1 MRRFKRK
8 LSKKYNDI
16 SFKLMSS
23 PKVAQGIG
31 IALIAGGVVLVS
43 ANIASAI
50 TAPASGSFA
59 YDIYDIAVNDM
70 VKGPI
75 GYIGGL
81 GAMVWG
87 AFSAIQQKLGMAAC
101 SILGG
106 GALIKADA
114 ITQSLGLIF

>member
-1 MRRFKRK
+1 MKIFRW
-8 LSKKYNDI
+8 LSKKYNNI
-16 SFKLMSS
+16 SLKLLFS
-23 PKVAQGIG
+23 PKVSTAFGIM
-31 IALIAGGVVLVS
+31 LMAGGAILIS
-43 ANIASAI
+43 ARIASAI
-50 TAPASGSFA
+50 TAPATGSFA
-59 YDIYDIAVNDM
+59 YDVYDIAVNDM

-106 GALIKADA
+106 GALVKADT
-114 ITQSLGLIF
+114 ITQSLGLTF

>member
-1 MRRFKRK
+1 MEGLKK
-8 LSKKYNDI
+8 LSKKYNEA
-16 SFKLMSS
+16 SLKLIFN
-23 PKVAQGIG
+23 PKVTMAAA
-31 IALIAGGVVLVS
+31 IALMAGGAVLVS
-43 ANIASAI
+43 ANMASAI
-50 TAPASGSFA
+50 TAPVTGSFA
-59 YDIYDIAVNDM
+59 YDIYDIAVNQM

-106 GALIKADA
+106 GALIKADT
-114 ITQSLGLIF
+114 ITQSLGLTF

>member
-1 MRRFKRK
+1 MKGFKG
-8 LSKKYNDI
+8 LATKYNEI
-16 SFKLMSS
+16 SLKLVFS
-23 PKVAQGIG
+23 PKVAMAAAIT
-31 IALIAGGVVLVS
+31 LMAGGAVLVS

-50 TAPASGSFA
+50 TPPAAGTFA
-59 YDIYDIAVNDM
+59 YDVYDIAVNEM

-101 SILGG
+101 AILGG
-106 GALIKADA
+106 GALIKADT
-114 ITQSLGLIF
+114 ITQSLGLTF

>member
-1 MRRFKRK
+1 MRVFRRVT
-8 LSKKYNDI
+8 KKYNEVLL
-16 SFKLMSS
+16 KLMFS
-23 PKVAQGIG
+23 PKVATAVG
-31 IALIAGGVVLVS
+31 IALMAGGAILVS

-50 TAPASGSFA
+50 SAPASGSFA
-59 YDIYDIAVNDM
+59 YDVYDIAVNDM

-75 GYIGGL
+75 GYIAGL

-87 AFSAIQQKLGMAAC
+87 AFSAIQQKLGMAVT

-114 ITQSLGLIF
+114 ITQSLGLMF

>member
-1 MRRFKRK
+1 MKCSEK
-8 LSKKYNDI
+8 LSQKYNEM
-16 SFKLMSS
+16 SLELMFN
-23 PKVAQGIG
+23 PKVTMAVA
-31 IALIAGGVVLVS
+31 IALMAGGAVLVS
-43 ANIASAI
+43 ANMASAI
-50 TAPASGSFA
+50 TAPAAGSFA
-59 YDIYDIAVNDM
+59 YDVYDIAVNEM

-106 GALIKADA
+106 GALIKADT
-114 ITQSLGLIF
+114 ITQSLGLTF